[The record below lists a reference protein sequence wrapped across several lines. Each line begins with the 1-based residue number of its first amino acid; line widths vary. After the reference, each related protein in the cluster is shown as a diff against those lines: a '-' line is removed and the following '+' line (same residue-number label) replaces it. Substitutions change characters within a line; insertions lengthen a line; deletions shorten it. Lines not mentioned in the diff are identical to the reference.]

1 MTTIDNQRNLT
12 IDNQR
17 NFNTPL
23 EDMPQPKYRS
33 IGKRPHLARVIPQ
46 KSNEEED
53 NCPTRE
59 DSCDQKRATNISLE
73 FSSVK
78 ERINAISV
86 SGALDSKELPPKS
99 NDVGSNSYLE
109 RDIKRSFVANA
120 IHIAASFKDEKEKMQ
135 SKDVEPGLN
144 NIIEESKVG
153 GEANSTR
160 TAQRVKV
167 V

>member
-1 MTTIDNQRNLT
+1 MLKSELTT

-17 NFNTPL
+17 NFNTL

-46 KSNEEED
+46 KSNEEDD
-53 NCPTRE
+53 NCPKE

-78 ERINAISV
+78 ERIYAISV

-153 GEANSTR
+153 GEVNSTR

>member
-1 MTTIDNQRNLT
+1 MTT

-17 NFNTPL
+17 NFNTL

-46 KSNEEED
+46 KSNEEDD
-53 NCPTRE
+53 NCPKE

-144 NIIEESKVG
+144 NIIEASKVG
-153 GEANSTR
+153 GEVNSTR

-167 V
+167 A